1 MGRAKH
7 LVASKNPRL
16 ALLALDIIGQ
26 GCLDLVDQHSEFITT
41 LFCMFMFTL
50 LLPAGRFP

>member
-41 LFCMFMFTL
+41 LVIILLLTL